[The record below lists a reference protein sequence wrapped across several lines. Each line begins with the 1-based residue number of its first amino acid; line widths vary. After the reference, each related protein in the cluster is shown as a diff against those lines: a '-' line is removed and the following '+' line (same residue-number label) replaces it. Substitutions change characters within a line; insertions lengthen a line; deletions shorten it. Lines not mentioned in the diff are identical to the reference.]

1 MSWFR
6 LDPFAVPNNVI
17 IIQLVIPWQLQK
29 WAWKFTCNFENVP
42 TLLTLS
48 PTITSKW
55 LLGQDWYWCFRPRER
70 NTWTGG
76 RFLLACAGGYAHGHF
91 LLCDCEDY
99 AGSVMWGNH
108 EKNLQEGTTFWG
120 CLMIFR
126 VWQGH
131 CLYSIN
137 TKLMLLGN
145 STHER
150 SRKLPDMPN
159 MTSAKCSNCRLH
171 NIIFQRKRT
180 GERRGWKHRAEEIS
194 KALMDYRRT
203 DNIGMTN
210 ISAEGGRACQSICKD
225 CTTKLSEAAFKKN
238 GVHIFPL
245 PISLSACIQSLL
257 ALFLPL
263 TPWKLEASS
272 PWKFQGLAGLT
283 TLPRKLHWSTSLFS
297 QFFLQILIMLWQQYK
312 AHLVGCASLLSN
324 PLLDV
329 MGQWLRNSN

>member
-1 MSWFR
+1 M
-6 LDPFAVPNNVI
+6 A
-17 IIQLVIPWQLQK
+17 
-29 WAWKFTCNFENVP
+29 A
-42 TLLTLS
+42 
-48 PTITSKW
+48 
-55 LLGQDWYWCFRPRER
+55 
-70 NTWTGG
+70 WTGLVLMLQANG
-76 RFLLACAGGYAHGHF
+76 KKHVNKRKVSPGMCWGYAHGHI
-91 LLCDCEDY
+91 LLCDCEDH

-108 EKNLQEGTTFWG
+108 KKNLQEGTTFWG
-120 CLMIFR
+120 CLTIFR

-194 KALMDYRRT
+194 KELMGYRRT
-203 DNIGMTN
+203 DNMGMTN
-210 ISAEGGRACQSICKD
+210 ISAEGGRACRSICED
-225 CTTKLSEAAFKKN
+225 CTTKLSEAAFKQN

-245 PISLSACIQSLL
+245 SISLSACIQPLL
-257 ALFLPL
+257 ALSLPL

-272 PWKFQGLAGLT
+272 SWKFQGLAGLT
-283 TLPRKLHWSTSLFS
+283 TLPRKLHWSTSLSFP
-297 QFFLQILIMLWQQYK
+297 ILSTAPGHAATAIQGWSCWLCQPLEQSTF
-312 AHLVGCASLLSN
+312 GCNGSVTEKLKLRSLEKTRYHN
-324 PLLDV
+324 A
-329 MGQWLRNSN
+329 